1 MFVVDQSIKVCPA
14 ILRTCLTSLKKKK
27 KKKKTA
33 LPGKKWY
40 KTAPSL
46 VTGVTSWVHFLYI
59 CEQGIFLLPSK
70 VSLNFILKR
79 SIRVP

>member
-33 LPGKKWY
+33 PPGKKMVQNG
-40 KTAPSL
+40 TFPCHRSDL
-46 VTGVTSWVHFLYI
+46 MGTLSVHL
-59 CEQGIFLLPSK
+59 
-70 VSLNFILKR
+70 
-79 SIRVP
+79 